1 MKFRKKPVVIEA
13 WRVHPNDEVNLG
25 QSSNDVFPTA
35 MHVAAA
41 SGLSLHVLPALDVLQ
56 ASLLARSQAFS
67 GIVKL
72 GRTHLQ
78 DATPIGLDQEFSGYV
93 AQLAQT
99 RIWLQQALTWLYP
112 LAIGGTAVGTGL
124 NTHPEFG
131 QRVAAELASRHGMP
145 FTSADN
151 KFAALAAHDALV
163 ATHGQ
168 LKTLAVALTKVAND
182 IRWLSSGPRS
192 GLGEITIPEN
202 EPGSSIMP
210 GKVNPTQCEA
220 LTMLCCQVFGN
231 DMAITVGAPVDSGS
245 ALPFIGAI
253 TLRPDGQHYVY
264 AKHHLHGSETRFATA
279 GSAPVG
285 LQEWNSHTVASAI
298 CADTNH
304 PGHAA
309 QSAAAGACVYAAGI
323 LTSANGYAAEAPL
336 WASYARD
343 HAMTVVI
350 ANHGGPSGG
359 YLSAGRSGIWG
370 TDGALLVEAAGTGD
384 CLVVAQTT

>member
-1 MKFRKKPVVIEA
+1 MYIARAARKSIAFTIAAAQSTSVPLDVVA
-13 WRVHPNDEVNLG
+13 NVQNHLRFVDAAAQHGVQWL
-25 QSSNDVFPTA
+25 VFPE
-35 MHVAAA
+35 
-41 SGLSLHVLPALDVLQ
+41 LSLTGYELAAMPDLVLHAYH
-56 ASLLARSQAFS
+56 ALLAPLREAAQ
-67 GIVKL
+67 
-72 GRTHLQ
+72 RT
-78 DATPIGLDQEFSGYV
+78 A
-93 AQLAQT
+93 
-99 RIWLQQALTWLYP
+99 
-112 LAIGGTAVGTGL
+112 
-124 NTHPEFG
+124 
-131 QRVAAELASRHGMP
+131 
-145 FTSADN
+145 
-151 KFAALAAHDALV
+151 
-163 ATHGQ
+163 
-168 LKTLAVALTKVAND
+168 
-182 IRWLSSGPRS
+182 
-192 GLGEITIPEN
+192 
-202 EPGSSIMP
+202 
-210 GKVNPTQCEA
+210 
-220 LTMLCCQVFGN
+220 
-231 DMAITVGAPVDSGS
+231 MAITVGAPVDSGS

-253 TLRPDGQHYVY
+253 TLRPDGQHSVY

-285 LQEWNSHTVASAI
+285 LQEWNSLTVASAI

-370 TDGALLVEAAGTGD
+370 TDGALLVEAAGTGN